1 MNYKEIDLL
10 KAEINPFNSI
20 GKNWFL
26 ISAGDEKGLNTMT
39 ASWGGMGVMWHK
51 NVVTVVVR
59 PQRKTL
65 EFLNSNDLFT
75 VSFYDEKYRDI
86 LKFCGANSG
95 QNVDKIS
102 ATGLTPVFMENTV
115 TFEQA
120 SQTFFCKK
128 LYVQKLE
135 PECFVDKDLL
145 ANYPANDYH
154 FAIVGEIVKAIE
166 KE

>member
-1 MNYKEIDLL
+1 MYAIR
-10 KAEINPFNSI
+10 SYY
-20 GKNWFL
+20 
-26 ISAGDEKGLNTMT
+26 
-39 ASWGGMGVMWHK
+39 GGMGVMWHK

-102 ATGLTPVFMENTV
+102 ATGLT
-115 TFEQA
+115 
-120 SQTFFCKK
+120 
-128 LYVQKLE
+128 
-135 PECFVDKDLL
+135 
-145 ANYPANDYH
+145 
-154 FAIVGEIVKAIE
+154 
-166 KE
+166 